1 MDKDGKTI
9 KTEKVEHG
17 KAATAPEAPVV
28 EGWTFAGWDKAFNV
42 VTSDLT
48 VQATYTQNVVYT
60 VTFVDYDGSII
71 AEVKVEEGK
80 SAVKPNDPIREGY
93 AFIGWDKSFDNVTS
107 DLTVTALYEAIPDFT
122 PQNLSVTLEE
132 LNNDLRITLAWDKVN
147 GAASYDL
154 RVAIGDKE
162 LFTQNTMGQ
171 NIITALLS
179 QLKQQYQLTPGTFL
193 ISWFVRST
201 DDKGEAISE
210 WAEGEVFEI
219 TINDPGQGVEDVESE
234 TDRVRKEMRNG
245 LLYIIRNGR
254 TYDAN
259 GKLVQ

>member
-1 MDKDGKTI
+1 VDKDGKTI
-9 KTEKVEHG
+9 KTEEVEHG
-17 KAATAPEAPVV
+17 KSATAPEPPVV

-42 VTSDLT
+42 VKSDLT
-48 VQATYTQNVVYT
+48 VQATY
-60 VTFVDYDGSII
+60 
-71 AEVKVEEGK
+71 
-80 SAVKPNDPIREGY
+80 
-93 AFIGWDKSFDNVTS
+93 
-107 DLTVTALYEAIPDFT
+107 
-122 PQNLSVTLEE
+122 
-132 LNNDLRITLAWDKVN
+132 
-147 GAASYDL
+147 
-154 RVAIGDKE
+154 
-162 LFTQNTMGQ
+162 TQNTMGQ

-201 DDKGEAISE
+201 DDKGQAISN
-210 WAEGEVFEI
+210 WAEGEVFEL

-259 GKLVQ
+259 GKLIQ